1 MWQRCKAG
9 GPAVA
14 EWNVLHSW
22 KNTQSHRP
30 FIMLILVLFLFFC
43 SNLEVHLVRFYS
55 HNNFPVRARTHTHT
69 QSINLSMHVQQSP
82 PPPPPSPPHTNNVSI
97 TQSNTHQNQLQQNNA
112 QWPYVSFGPS
122 GWLNAC
128 LWFFVYINWTAA
140 QHFRG
145 HVVGR
150 SVDHGRVNIYT
161 HLHINIILLQCLCVC
176 GVCMCMGVICSI
188 NSASHQ
194 PSCTHYARTHT
205 CLIKTLQPLTR

>member
-1 MWQRCKAG
+1 MMRLNVTEVQGWWASSCWVECATQLKKHTEPPTLHYANISSVFILLLKLG
-9 GPAVA
+9 GAPG
-14 EWNVLHSW
+14 E
-22 KNTQSHRP
+22 
-30 FIMLILVLFLFFC
+30 ILQPQQLSC
-43 SNLEVHLVRFYS
+43 A
-55 HNNFPVRARTHTHT
+55 RAHTHTHT

-176 GVCMCMGVICSI
+176 VVCVCVWV
-188 NSASHQ
+188 
-194 PSCTHYARTHT
+194 
-205 CLIKTLQPLTR
+205 